1 MRVKEILRS
10 GEWVAEIAG
19 KTGPNAALA
28 RPHGVNLGRSTEN
41 CRSLVQRVHAHKRPQ
56 RGGALPTCVAGPSAD
71 QRTPSVWRALPAG
84 GRAKKPVAVGDP
96 AGKMSWQLSMRSAP
110 TIGFG

>member
-28 RPHGVNLGRSTEN
+28 RPHGMNLSHSTEN
-41 CRSLVQRVHAHKRPQ
+41 CRSLVQRVHAYKRLQ
-56 RGGALPTCVAGPSAD
+56 WGGALPTCVAGLSAD
-71 QRTPSVWRALPAG
+71 QRTTSAWRALPVC
-84 GRAKKPVAVGDP
+84 GRAKKVGICR
-96 AGKMSWQLSMRSAP
+96 RSSR
-110 TIGFG
+110 

>member
-41 CRSLVQRVHAHKRPQ
+41 CRKLVQRVHAYTPNARVFCFARKR
-56 RGGALPTCVAGPSAD
+56 
-71 QRTPSVWRALPAG
+71 
-84 GRAKKPVAVGDP
+84 
-96 AGKMSWQLSMRSAP
+96 
-110 TIGFG
+110 

>member
-28 RPHGVNLGRSTEN
+28 QPHGVNLGRSTEN
-41 CRSLVQRVHAHKRPQ
+41 CRSLVQRVHAYKRPQ

-71 QRTPSVWRALPAG
+71 QRKTSAWRALPAC
-84 GRAKKPVAVGDP
+84 GRAKNPVSVGDP
-96 AGKMSWQLSMRSAP
+96 AGKMSL
-110 TIGFG
+110 